1 MNRFGKLFFASL
13 GFAACG
19 AYFNQS
25 DVLAQSSTVSSETTV
40 ETRGVGFKGAN
51 VFNPKYKERIGTYTE
66 QIQMG
71 LTKGWLTS
79 EEGEH
84 FSKRLEDMK
93 KQEAAAAAKGWV
105 KADVDAIDKV
115 FTQFNI
121 DLTKA
126 ANKPAPSATPAVKT
140 SAPSGAAP
148 SVTPAK
154 TTSKTTTKTTS
165 KPAAKSAAKAKPT
178 KTTSKTTVSKTTK

>member
-1 MNRFGKLFFASL
+1 MNRFGKLLLASL
-13 GFAACG
+13 GLAACG
-19 AYFNQS
+19 ACFNQS

-126 ANKPAPSATPAVKT
+126 ANKPAPAVKT
-140 SAPSGAAP
+140 PAPSGAAP
-148 SVTPAK
+148 SATPAK
-154 TTSKTTTKTTS
+154 TTAKTTTKTTS